1 MAPGRCSLI
10 CEPKLVL
17 NRTQTSISWREER
30 QARVI
35 HAGWQISSWRS
46 QSFMVVWYWLSAKAA
61 GFNMF
66 QLYYITIY
74 SHTHAHTH
82 MEYIYICNYYTVYN
96 ICMIKHTHIHAIRIY
111 RYTHTHTHI
120 YIYTY
125 IYTIYIITVCL
136 MFISGMLKI
145 ICDTPCHL
153 TVSHRVIFTR
163 MGSENGSF
171 PSTDPMDSHNCS
183 IFYPI
188 EHGYELV
195 LPWWMG
201 NKIPSHD
208 WGFG

>member
-1 MAPGRCSLI
+1 MQDGRYPLGDLKASWLYGIDC
-10 CEPKLVL
+10 PQRPLVSTCF
-17 NRTQTSISWREER
+17 NYIIYNYIFTHART
-30 QARVI
+30 
-35 HAGWQISSWRS
+35 
-46 QSFMVVWYWLSAKAA
+46 
-61 GFNMF
+61 
-66 QLYYITIY
+66 
-74 SHTHAHTH
+74 HTHGI
-82 MEYIYICNYYTVYN
+82 YIYIYIYVIIILYIIYAWSN
-96 ICMIKHTHIHAIRIY
+96 THIYMLYAFIAIRTHTYIRIY
-111 RYTHTHTHI
+111 I
-120 YIYTY
+120 YIY
-125 IYTIYIITVCL
+125 IIYIITVCL

-153 TVSHRVIFTR
+153 TVSHRAIFTR

>member
-120 YIYTY
+120 YIYIRIY
-125 IYTIYIITVCL
+125 IYIYYIHNYCMSYVYLWYAENYLRYTLSSDSFSPGDFYQNGVWKWIIPQYR
-136 MFISGMLKI
+136 S
-145 ICDTPCHL
+145 
-153 TVSHRVIFTR
+153 
-163 MGSENGSF
+163 NGFS
-171 PSTDPMDSHNCS
+171 
-183 IFYPI
+183 
-188 EHGYELV
+188 
-195 LPWWMG
+195 
-201 NKIPSHD
+201 
-208 WGFG
+208 